1 MSTEL
6 PPSFPPSFG
15 SARPDSSGAK
25 EVRGSAGPHSPGG
38 ERPPHAA
45 SSRPSD
51 APPSIPPRTGPHA
64 PREYQQPQRP
74 PYAYEQQ
81 QYAPQQYAAQ
91 QQYAPQQPQ
100 YTPQAPAPAPRPT
113 TRRRR
118 GAGRRALALILV
130 LLLAWPVGLMFWA
143 NSKIQHVD
151 ALSGTPNTAGT
162 TFLLVGSDSRADG
175 QVQDGAE
182 GQRADTIILLHSPR
196 SGASSM
202 ISLPRDTYVEI
213 PGHGANKLNAAFAFG
228 GPPLLVQTVES
239 LTGISVDHYVEIGMA
254 GVVNIVDAV
263 GGVELCL
270 DYDVEDELSELS
282 WTAGC
287 HVADGKTALAF
298 ARMRYSDPYGDF
310 GRQQRQRQV
319 ISAVTRAAATLA
331 TIVNP
336 LRQVA
341 LLEAGV
347 GTLVTDTDSGI
358 IDLGR
363 LALTFRAAS
372 GERGVQGA
380 PPIAN
385 VNYQPGGVGST
396 VLLEDSSSLFFQKV
410 LDGTVTQDDVHK
422 FD

>member
-1 MSTEL
+1 MSTER

-15 SARPDSSGAK
+15 GARPDSSGAK
-25 EVRGSAGPHSPGG
+25 EVRGSSEPHPQSATGRTPT
-38 ERPPHAA
+38 RPRQPAN
-45 SSRPSD
+45 D
-51 APPSIPPRTGPHA
+51 VPPSIPPRHAPHEAPAARREYPRAQPPQPPHA
-64 PREYQQPQRP
+64 APPQPRP
-74 PYAYEQQ
+74 
-81 QYAPQQYAAQ
+81 AAQ
-91 QQYAPQQPQ
+91 PHPGHAAQ
-100 YTPQAPAPAPRPT
+100 PQAPVPAPRPHARRGRG
-113 TRRRR
+113 RRRR
-118 GAGRRALALILV
+118 ILALILI
-130 LLLAWPVGLMFWA
+130 LLLAWPVGLLFWA
-143 NSKIQHVD
+143 NSKIQHVE

-175 QVQDGAE
+175 QISDDTE

-228 GPPLLVQTVES
+228 GPTLLVETVEG
-239 LTGISVDHYVEIGMA
+239 LTGITVDHYVEIGMG

-287 HVADGKTALAF
+287 HLSDGATALAF

-319 ISAVTRAAATLA
+319 IGAVTRTAATPA
-331 TIVNP
+331 TFINP
-336 LRQVA
+336 LRQIS

-347 GTLVTDTDSGI
+347 GALATDTDSGI

-363 LALTFRAAS
+363 LALTFRSATS
-372 GERGVQGA
+372 DRGVQGA

-385 VNYQPGGVGST
+385 DNYQPGGVGAT
-396 VLLEDSSSLFFQKV
+396 VLLADSADEFFRKV
-410 LDGTVTQDDVHK
+410 QDGSVTQDEVHQ
-422 FD
+422 FN